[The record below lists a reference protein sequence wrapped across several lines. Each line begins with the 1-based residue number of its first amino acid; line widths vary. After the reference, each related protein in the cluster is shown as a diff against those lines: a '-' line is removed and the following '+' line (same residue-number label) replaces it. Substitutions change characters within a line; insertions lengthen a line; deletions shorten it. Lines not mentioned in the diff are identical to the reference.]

1 MNEELSN
8 KAMHFANACLKC
20 SEMAPN
26 RELAHRYRRI
36 QKRVFQFAEVVA
48 HEPYPVLLIGRYL
61 CGIASD
67 IEGVQER
74 FTQISEPASLLAEF
88 NKEFDAAWETLHRLL
103 VDPAIVAPGY
113 AGQQ

>member
-8 KAMHFANACLKC
+8 KAMDFANACLKC

-26 RELAHRYRRI
+26 RDLAHRYHRI
-36 QKRVFQFAEVVA
+36 QRRVFQFAAVVA

-67 IEGVQER
+67 IEGVQKR
-74 FTQISEPASLLAEF
+74 FTQIGEPPVMLTEF
-88 NKEFDAAWETLHRLL
+88 NQEFDTAWETLHRLL

-113 AGQQ
+113 ARQR

>member
-1 MNEELSN
+1 MNEELSK
-8 KAMHFANACLKC
+8 KAMYFAGTCLKC

-26 RELAHRYRRI
+26 RDLAHRYHKI
-36 QKRVFQFAEVVA
+36 QKRIVQFAEVIT

-74 FTQISEPASLLAEF
+74 FTQISEPTLLLTEF
-88 NKEFDAAWETLHRLL
+88 NEEFNAAWETLHQLL

-113 AGQQ
+113 AGLH